1 MNRRGDPSSILIFL
15 LLIIAVL
22 FQVNLYTKNRRLDQ
36 DFSRFMS
43 AQAETGSEKNVH
55 SERDTTLLK
64 DEGVWLAEGFSLGPE
79 TLNEI
84 NVDRDIYTKRITT
97 PFRGE

>member
-1 MNRRGDPSSILIFL
+1 MNHRGDPSSILIFL
-15 LLIIAVL
+15 LLIITVL
-22 FQVNLYTKNRRLDQ
+22 LQITLYTKNRRLDQ
-36 DFSRFMS
+36 DLSRFMS
-43 AQAETGSEKNVH
+43 AQTETGSEKNVH

-64 DEGVWLAEGFSLGPE
+64 DEGDRLAGGFSLGPE

-84 NVDRDIYTKRITT
+84 NVDRDIYTKRIKT